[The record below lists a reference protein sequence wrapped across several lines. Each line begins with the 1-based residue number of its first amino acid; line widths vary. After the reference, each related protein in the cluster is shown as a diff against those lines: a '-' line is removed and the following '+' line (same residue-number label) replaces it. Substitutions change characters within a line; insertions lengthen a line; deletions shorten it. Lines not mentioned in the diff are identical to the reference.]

1 MKKIY
6 EKILEA
12 IKNSNYDSF
21 GIRRTCADED
31 YKVGNIARSSFY
43 WDIENDLSSYQ
54 TEPEEMDGTS
64 ARVIIFED
72 MDSDE
77 ENLEIVEKTIE
88 RFKKEYPCCLPKE
101 KFVVLGSDCVE
112 YDINDG
118 DIIMEDAEVLYIF

>member
-1 MKKIY
+1 MY
-6 EKILEA
+6 EKVLEV
-12 IKNSNYDSF
+12 IKNSSYDSF

-31 YKVGNIARSSFY
+31 YKVGDIARNSFY

-54 TEPEEMDGTS
+54 TEPEEMGGTS
-64 ARVIIFED
+64 ARAILFDD

-77 ENLEIVEKTIE
+77 ENLEVIEKTIE
-88 RFKKEYPCCLPKE
+88 KFKKEYPRCLPEE
-101 KFVVLGSDCVE
+101 KFIVLGSDCVE

>member
-1 MKKIY
+1 MY
-6 EKILEA
+6 EKVLEV
-12 IKNSNYDSF
+12 IKNSSYDSF

-31 YKVGNIARSSFY
+31 YKVGDIARNSFY
-43 WDIENDLSSYQ
+43 WDVENDLSSYQ
-54 TEPEEMDGTS
+54 TEPEEMGGTS
-64 ARVIIFED
+64 ARAILFDD

-77 ENLEIVEKTIE
+77 ENLEVIEKTIE
-88 RFKKEYPCCLPKE
+88 NLKKEYPCCFLGE

>member
-1 MKKIY
+1 MH
-6 EKILEA
+6 EKVLEA

-31 YKVGNIARSSFY
+31 YKVGDIARNSFY
-43 WDIENDLSSYQ
+43 WDVENDLSSYQ
-54 TEPEEMDGTS
+54 TESEEMDGTS
-64 ARVIIFED
+64 ARAILFDD

-77 ENLEIVEKTIE
+77 GNLEVIKKTIE
-88 RFKKEYPCCLPKE
+88 RFKKEYPCCLPEE
-101 KFVVLGSDCVE
+101 KFVVLGSDCTE

>member
-1 MKKIY
+1 MY
-6 EKILEA
+6 EKVLEA

-31 YKVGNIARSSFY
+31 YKVGGIARNSFY
-43 WDIENDLSSYQ
+43 WDVENDLSTYQ
-54 TEPEEMDGTS
+54 TEPEEAEGTS
-64 ARVIIFED
+64 ARAILFDD

-77 ENLEIVEKTIE
+77 KNLEVIEKAIE
-88 RFKKEYPCCLPKE
+88 KFKKEYPCCRPEE
-101 KFVVLGSDCVE
+101 KFVVLGSDCVG